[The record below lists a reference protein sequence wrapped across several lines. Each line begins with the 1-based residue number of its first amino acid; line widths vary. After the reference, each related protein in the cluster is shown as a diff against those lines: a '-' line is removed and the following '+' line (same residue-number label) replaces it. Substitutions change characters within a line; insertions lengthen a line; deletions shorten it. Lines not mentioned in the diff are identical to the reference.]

1 MVKSEKNNVVESR
14 KKHFSENKSS
24 GDYSHPEWS
33 EPVIPP
39 VSQKFVSY
47 DVLLVGS
54 FFNTRNFSL
63 ISISFES

>member
-1 MVKSEKNNVVESR
+1 MVKSERKNVVESR

-24 GDYSHPEWS
+24 GDYSHPEWN

-39 VSQKFVSY
+39 VSWKFGSY

-54 FFNTRNFSL
+54 FFNTCNFSL
-63 ISISFES
+63 ISMSYES

>member
-39 VSQKFVSY
+39 VSRKFGSY

-54 FFNTRNFSL
+54 FF
-63 ISISFES
+63 